1 MRPIVNAMDG
11 PKKTASDI
19 YSDVLSAVVDSRN
32 YGTLCSS
39 TEELL
44 EAFESYNKSNNLS
57 KNKEE
62 RVVGSM
68 DAVSLYPSLEANRS
82 AEIIIEEVIRSEVNF
97 ENIDSHELG
106 IYLRKNLSSEYIE
119 EKGYSKFL
127 PRKVLDGKS
136 NYDNDENENYNV
148 DEFLED
154 MENMFNDID
163 FMSHDEYIE
172 TIIDSTSTMGEDTNE
187 TSGVNE
193 ENDTASSMG
202 KAPDATSS
210 TGGEDNK
217 ASNEVETFESKNEE
231 KREKNPS
238 KKKNKSYWEA
248 AETDLD
254 DNNRKILVAEALG
267 ILCKVVM
274 NNHVYSFNGKIM
286 LQTGKG
292 CIGDEA
298 IGVIAWLVMIWW
310 S

>member
-1 MRPIVNAMDG
+1 
-11 PKKTASDI
+11 
-19 YSDVLSAVVDSRN
+19 
-32 YGTLCSS
+32 
-39 TEELL
+39 
-44 EAFESYNKSNNLS
+44 
-57 KNKEE
+57 
-62 RVVGSM
+62 
-68 DAVSLYPSLEANRS
+68 
-82 AEIIIEEVIRSEVNF
+82 
-97 ENIDSHELG
+97 
-106 IYLRKNLSSEYIE
+106 
-119 EKGYSKFL
+119 
-127 PRKVLDGKS
+127 
-136 NYDNDENENYNV
+136 
-148 DEFLED
+148 

-202 KAPDATSS
+202 KDPDATSS

-254 DNNRKILVAEALG
+254 DDNRKILVAEALG

-298 IGVIAWLVMIWW
+298 IGIIALIIMIWW
-310 S
+310 SRKFKNKLKDLKIENDLLKIYIDDINGVYETIKTGAKFINGNIEYDDDDENDDDLPDDMRTMRMIGEIANSIEPMITVTTDVPSNHNDGKLPMLDVKVWIENNKEIFYQFYEKPTKNRYIISKDSAIPL